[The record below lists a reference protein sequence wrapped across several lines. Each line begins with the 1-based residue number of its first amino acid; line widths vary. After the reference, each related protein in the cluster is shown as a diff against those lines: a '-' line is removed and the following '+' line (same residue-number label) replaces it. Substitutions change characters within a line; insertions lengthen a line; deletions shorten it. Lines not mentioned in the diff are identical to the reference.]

1 MRQHCNTLADVSDGD
16 LLMNM
21 KQGDTASFAELYRRY
36 SGRIYGNIL
45 RLVKD
50 QEAAEELLQDVFTK
64 LWEKRATIQVATS
77 FQSYLFVVSRNAVY
91 NFMRHL
97 AKERR
102 LRNETLQDYRL
113 SGYQHVEEQLIERE
127 LLDAYHSAVE
137 ALPPKRQ
144 HIYRLCKWEGKSYE
158 EVGAMLGI
166 SVATINDHIV
176 KATHFIKAQL
186 NHAGIWCL
194 LLLLTYL
201 LS

>member
-1 MRQHCNTLADVSDGD
+1 MKQHFSTLSVVSDEN
-16 LLMNM
+16 LLMGM
-21 KQGDTASFAELYRRY
+21 KRGDGASFAELYRRY

-45 RLVKD
+45 KLVKE
-50 QEAAEELLQDVFTK
+50 QQAAEELLQDVFAK
-64 LWEKRATIQVATS
+64 LWEKRESISIDTS

-102 LRNETLQDYRL
+102 LRNEATLVYL
-113 SGYQHVEEQLIERE
+113 SGYQHVEEQLLERE
-127 LLDAYHSAVE
+127 LFDAYESAVH
-137 ALPPKRQ
+137 ALPPRRK

-176 KATHFIKAQL
+176 KATHFIKTQL
-186 NHAGIWCL
+186 SHIGILFL
-194 LLLLTYL
+194 LLLFTY
-201 LS
+201 